1 MNSYS
6 YERTTSRKIEDIMA
20 GSIASELETANSHLR
35 NHVTR
40 EGKILG
46 LDKDCEYC
54 LIYLEY

>member
-1 MNSYS
+1 MNSYN
-6 YERTTSRKIEDIMA
+6 YERTTSRKIEEIMA
-20 GSIASELETANSHLR
+20 GSIASELETASSHLR

-54 LIYLEY
+54 LVYLEY